1 MTSSLAS
8 EIRKLNE
15 STSISSKNK
24 EIITRFVEYMRTQT
38 DTSEKYKRNNL
49 LTIKLF
55 AEYLGKEK
63 DISAIGSKHE
73 VTSFLDTRKKDE
85 TIDPDKKWIG
95 TWNDYLNRIRH
106 FMRCLHNHSS
116 LAEPDWQ
123 TPSFVQIKNKKS
135 KRLSPYAE
143 SELWE
148 RKDLLTIVK
157 YETSKRNSISLSL
170 TLGK

>member
-15 STSISSKNK
+15 SAALSNTNK
-24 EIITRFVEYMRTQT
+24 ELIIRFVEYMQTQT
-38 DTSEKYKRNNL
+38 EKYKRNNL

-63 DISAIGSKHE
+63 DISAIKSKLE
-73 VTSFLDTRKKDE
+73 ITSFLDTRIKNE

-106 FMRCLHNHSS
+106 FMRWLHNDSS
-116 LAEPDWQ
+116 LVESDWQ

-135 KRLSPYAE
+135 KR
-143 SELWE
+143 
-148 RKDLLTIVK
+148 
-157 YETSKRNSISLSL
+157 
-170 TLGK
+170 